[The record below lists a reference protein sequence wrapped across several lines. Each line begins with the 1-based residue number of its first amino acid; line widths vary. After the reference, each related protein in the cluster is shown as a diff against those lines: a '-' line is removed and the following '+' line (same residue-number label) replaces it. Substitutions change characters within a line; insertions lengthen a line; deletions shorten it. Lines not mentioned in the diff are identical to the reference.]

1 MNQEKIGKFIADNRK
16 KQKLTQEQLAEKL
29 HVSKN
34 AVSKW
39 ERGLN
44 LPDVSLMEELCQV
57 LKISLNELF
66 AGEYLK
72 KQDILEQSEKN
83 ILSILKFNA
92 DLKKKKWKI
101 TIILAILLIVI
112 INPVKCFLVKYG
124 YAINDNLRHCQRYEP
139 GKSNI
144 KGEVNTYYYENI
156 NMDFEIKMGMLFLK
170 IPSELIKD

>member
-1 MNQEKIGKFIADNRK
+1 M
-16 KQKLTQEQLAEKL
+16 

-83 ILSILKFNA
+83 ILSIRDFISISLGIA
-92 DLKKKKWKI
+92 
-101 TIILAILLIVI
+101 TIAISFLAFVFSRESLNSVLSNE
-112 INPVKCFLVKYG
+112 INIG
-124 YAINDNLRHCQRYEP
+124 
-139 GKSNI
+139 
-144 KGEVNTYYYENI
+144 
-156 NMDFEIKMGMLFLK
+156 
-170 IPSELIKD
+170 